1 MNKKNLEKFQE
12 IKIKI
17 QKKLF
22 RKFVGNSNFR
32 K

>member
-17 QKKLF
+17 LKKLF